1 MELRTEVLTATQWER
16 GVDNLICFL
25 QDRGKHELRVSY
37 GWGCDL
43 DMDDLYQ
50 EVPLPLSE
58 LRAWLAQS
66 TEAGIFTFGE
76 SNLHILSGDREV
88 ELELG
93 HERDIHLTTDN
104 EGLAQEVASE
114 WTRRGFAPYGVSLER

>member
-1 MELRTEVLTATQWER
+1 M
-16 GVDNLICFL
+16 
-25 QDRGKHELRVSY
+25 SY

-43 DMDDLYQ
+43 DMENMYQ

-66 TEAGIFTFGE
+66 TETGIFTFGE
-76 SNLHILSGDREV
+76 SDLHIESCDREV
-88 ELELG
+88 EIELC
-93 HERDIHLTTDN
+93 HECDIHLTTDN

-114 WTRRGFAPYGVSLER
+114 WAKRGFAPYEINSER